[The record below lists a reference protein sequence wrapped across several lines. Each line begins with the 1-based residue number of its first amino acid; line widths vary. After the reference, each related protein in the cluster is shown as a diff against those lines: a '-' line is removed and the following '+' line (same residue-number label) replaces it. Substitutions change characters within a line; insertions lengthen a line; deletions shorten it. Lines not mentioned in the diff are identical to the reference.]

1 KPPRP
6 MRRSRL
12 YVRPDSELYAVGET
26 RCALGRR
33 SACELSFVYR
43 ADRRVVGRVLRV
55 GMPNFLASTQFFDN
69 RSEME
74 ENLKLVAQ
82 TSASSFGNCRATIA
96 LSAGKS
102 PRAPRRSAP
111 VFRVSSMARRDGSS
125 K

>member
-1 KPPRP
+1 

-26 RCALGRR
+26 GRAFGRR
-33 SACELSFVYR
+33 SDCELSFVYR

-74 ENLKLVAQ
+74 ENLRLVTQ
-82 TSASSFGNCRATIA
+82 TSASSFGYARARIA

-102 PRAPRRSAP
+102 EMPPRRRSP
-111 VFRVSSMARRDGSS
+111 VSKPISRTPWEGSNT
-125 K
+125 